1 MISIALGEYP
11 RISIVIRDI
20 QYGVSVSVEMN
31 GEPTPIQCWFY
42 SETIEQTEDFVIV
55 RHSTQLLEVLKE
67 ITNNS
72 EFIVDYWF
80 GEE

>member
-1 MISIALGEYP
+1 MLSIALGDYP

-20 QYGVSVSVEMN
+20 QYGLTVSVELN
-31 GEPTPIQCWFY
+31 DEPTPIECWFY
-42 SETIEQTEDFVIV
+42 SEEIEQAEDFVIV
-55 RHSTQLLEVLKE
+55 RHSTQLFEVLKE